1 MFVRRSTHEREK
13 VLLNVAFLS
22 QVLGPEAV
30 QSADVLEGI
39 RKQLLMALP
48 ARSPVRRSLGEGR
61 TADAYERLIALL
73 MAASKGPSSGGGF
86 EDFRRA
92 VIEAAG
98 ARREYLDV
106 LTEIHE
112 WLDQGRDP
120 VGVKSQ
126 LEDRLA
132 QQGVKIVTE
141 IPAGERP
148 ADRFNFHGE
157 GDAMTVIAPAYV
169 AEIGGTEQ
177 VVRRGHVECQPGPS
191 RDDIEGDDGTPQVGR
206 SAGPEEESAPPT
218 ERGETSSQSL
228 VEEGETPAETSGEE
242 TASGS
247 LEVGECGA
255 GGEESAV
262 VDGPGDDGTNEE
274 KSS

>member
-1 MFVRRSTHEREK
+1 MLVRRSTHEREK
-13 VLLNVAFLS
+13 VLLHVAFLS

-30 QSADVLEGI
+30 QSADALEGI

-48 ARSPVRRSLGEGR
+48 ARSPLRRRLGEGR

-73 MAASKGPSSGGGF
+73 TVASKGPSSGGGF

-157 GDAMTVIAPAYV
+157 GDAMTVISPAYV

-191 RDDIEGDDGTPQVGR
+191 RDDIEGDDGAPPVGP

-218 ERGETSSQSL
+218 EG
-228 VEEGETPAETSGEE
+228 GETPGQPLAKGSETPGEAPGEE

-247 LEVGECGA
+247 PEVGEGDA
-255 GGEESAV
+255 DGEESAV
-262 VDGPGDDGTNEE
+262 VDGPGDDGIGEE